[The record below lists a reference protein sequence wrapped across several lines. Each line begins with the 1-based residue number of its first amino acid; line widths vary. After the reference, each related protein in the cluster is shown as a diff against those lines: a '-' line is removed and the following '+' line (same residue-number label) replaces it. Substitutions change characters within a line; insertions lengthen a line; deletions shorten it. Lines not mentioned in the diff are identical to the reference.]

1 MKIEILY
8 SEIAN
13 LYGEKTGIKY
23 LQECLKD
30 SAEFVFTS
38 LNDVPAFVNEPVSMI
53 FMGPMTENGQE
64 IVIDKLSAY
73 KERISLLIESGTLF
87 LCTGNAFEVFLS
99 YIEKDDG
106 TKIEGLNI
114 FPGFYAKRRMFN
126 RYNSLYLGE
135 ADSMKIVG
143 YKAQFS
149 QCYGDNSD
157 CYFCKTV
164 RGDGINPESK
174 LEGIR
179 KNNFIGTYL
188 LGPLLII
195 NPDFTK
201 YILRLIGAPE
211 NIAFEKTAYEAY
223 SVRLKEYEN
232 PNLRF
237 K

>member
-1 MKIEILY
+1 
-8 SEIAN
+8 
-13 LYGEKTGIKY
+13 
-23 LQECLKD
+23 
-30 SAEFVFTS
+30 
-38 LNDVPAFVNEPVSMI
+38 
-53 FMGPMTENGQE
+53 
-64 IVIDKLSAY
+64 
-73 KERISLLIESGTLF
+73 
-87 LCTGNAFEVFLS
+87 
-99 YIEKDDG
+99 
-106 TKIEGLNI
+106 
-114 FPGFYAKRRMFN
+114 
-126 RYNSLYLGE
+126 
-135 ADSMKIVG
+135 MKIVG